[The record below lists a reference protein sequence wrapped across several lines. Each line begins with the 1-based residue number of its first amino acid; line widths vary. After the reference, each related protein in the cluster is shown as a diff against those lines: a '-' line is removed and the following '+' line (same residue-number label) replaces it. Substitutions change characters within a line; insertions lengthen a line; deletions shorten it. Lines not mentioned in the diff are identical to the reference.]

1 MKTLPLPTPVL
12 ESLEPRLAPAGIV
25 NITVSGD
32 VLTLTGDASAN
43 NIEVVDTGYGAW
55 TISGVGTQFTLN
67 GTGAPFSST
76 TIAVQNSI
84 KANLGGDNDNLQ
96 LNGLEMRGTVSILG
110 GDGNDMLSLFQ
121 CSTLGAVTFDG
132 GNANDDLSITEGFH
146 GGITFK
152 GGIGVDTV
160 TLVDS
165 TFTKALNLNFGSG
178 SSAFSLS
185 GDTMLHGGLAILA
198 TGIAGDNHNY
208 DVSNTELMIEGAV
221 SIKATGAGAMSLRLG
236 NFVTDSIRVV
246 GGMAVTGGTG
256 ADSVIFSREVTIG
269 GAFAFNAGAGGNGIS
284 SFDVSLLT
292 LGSFSY
298 TGTTGTDSLS
308 LISSAGQIAIAKGL
322 TVKAGDGFNSLNV
335 LAPSVTIG
343 GAVNLAGGGGG
354 DSFTIGGDFAS
365 INGALTFKLGNG
377 YNTGTFNPVVGRVG
391 NVSYTGG
398 TAEDLLDIGKFDG
411 TSTAITVLGN
421 ITSVMGT
428 GNADLSIRDAS
439 VLGSIMHSS
448 NATVTDNFY
457 IRESY
462 VQGKVTGNLLGSA
475 GAFVQVQDSILDM
488 AYSVSTGAGGDE
500 VVLDTVAGS
509 KVSIFRGAV
518 KILLGAGDDIVTA
531 GGTVAAV
538 NRGSLFE
545 STILI
550 DGGADNDIAN
560 LETGYFNSF
569 AFPLQTVAVETVN

>member
-1 MKTLPLPTPVL
+1 MKTQSLPTPVL

-25 NITVSGD
+25 NITVSGG

-84 KANLGGDNDNLQ
+84 KASLGGDNDNLQ
-96 LNGLEMRGTVSILG
+96 LNGLEMRGTVSVLG
-110 GDGNDMLSLFQ
+110 GDGKDALSLFQ
-121 CSTLGAVTFDG
+121 CSTLGAVIFDG

-152 GGIGVDTV
+152 GGTGLDAV

-165 TFTKALNLNFGSG
+165 TFTKAVSLNFGAG
-178 SSAFSLS
+178 SSAFFVNGNTTLHAGLS
-185 GDTMLHGGLAILA
+185 TQA
-198 TGIAGDNHNY
+198 TGIAGDVHTY
-208 DVSNTELMIEGAV
+208 EVSNADLIIEGAV

-236 NFVTDSIRVV
+236 DFVSDSIHVA
-246 GGMAVTGGTG
+246 GAFAVTGGTG
-256 ADSVIFSREVTIG
+256 ADSVIFSREVMIG
-269 GAFAFNAGAGGNGIS
+269 GAFSFNASAGSNGIS

-298 TGTTGTDSLS
+298 TGTTGTDVLS
-308 LISSAGQIAIAKGL
+308 LTSSGGQIAVAKGF
-322 TVKAGDGFNSLNV
+322 TVKAGEGFNSLNV
-335 LAPSVTIG
+335 LAPFVTIG
-343 GAVNLAGGGGG
+343 GAVSLTAGGGG
-354 DSFTIGGDFAS
+354 DSFAIGGDFVS

-377 YNTGTFNPVVGRVG
+377 YNTGTFNPVVGWVG

-439 VLGSIMHSS
+439 VFGSIMHSS

-475 GAFVQVQDSILDM
+475 GAYVQVQDSILDM

-500 VVLDTVAGS
+500 VVLDTVAGT

-518 KILLGAGDDIVTA
+518 KILLGAGNDIVTA

-538 NRGSLFE
+538 NRGSFFE

-550 DGGADNDIAN
+550 DGGADNDITN
-560 LETGYFNSF
+560 LQTGYFNSF
-569 AFPLQTVAVETVN
+569 AFPLQTIGVETVN

>member
-1 MKTLPLPTPVL
+1 MKTTPLPTPVL

-25 NITVSGD
+25 NITVSGG
-32 VLTLTGDASAN
+32 VLTLTGEASAN
-43 NIEVVDTGYGAW
+43 NIEVVDTGFGAW
-55 TISGVGTQFTLN
+55 TISGAGTQFTLN
-67 GTGAPFSST
+67 GTGAPFTST

-84 KANLGGDNDNLQ
+84 KASLGGNNDTLQ

-110 GDGNDMLSLFQ
+110 GDGNDTLTLFQ
-121 CSTLGAVTFDG
+121 STTVGAVIFDG
-132 GNANDDLSITEGFH
+132 GGANDDLNIIEGFH

-152 GGIGVDTV
+152 GGTGVDTV

-178 SSAFSLS
+178 SSTFNLS
-185 GDTMLHGGLAILA
+185 GDTTLHAGLAILA
-198 TGIAGDNHNY
+198 TGIAGDNHTYEVFNA
-208 DVSNTELMIEGAV
+208 DLIIEGAV

-236 NFVTDSIRVV
+236 NLVTDSIRVA
-246 GGMAVTGGTG
+246 GGFTVTGGTG
-256 ADSVIFSREVTIG
+256 ADSLIFSREVTIG
-269 GAFAFNAGAGGNGIS
+269 GAFSFNAGAGTNGIS

-298 TGTTGTDSLS
+298 TGTTGIDALS
-308 LISSAGQIAIAKGL
+308 LISSGGQIAIAKGF
-322 TVKAGDGFNSLNV
+322 TVKAGEGFNSLNV
-335 LAPSVTIG
+335 MAPFVTIG
-343 GAVNLAGGGGG
+343 GAVNLTGGGGG
-354 DSFTIGGDFAS
+354 DSFALGGDYVS

-377 YNTGTFNPVVGRVG
+377 YNTGTFNPVVGWVG

-411 TSTAITVLGN
+411 TSTSITVLGN

-439 VLGSIMHSS
+439 VLGAILHSS

-462 VQGKVTGNLLGSA
+462 VQGKVTGNLLGAA
-475 GAFVQVQDSILDM
+475 GAYVQVQDSILDM

-500 VVLDTVAGS
+500 VVLDTVAGT

-560 LETGYFNSF
+560 LEIGYFNSF
-569 AFPLQTVAVETVN
+569 AFPLQTMAVETVN